1 MRVGTGLSVTVAALH
16 TCPVKAPVCLSRE
29 LGVMQPG
36 QTVVELS
43 ADGVCHTS
51 RCTEVL
57 DPLTGFYQINTTSVL
72 CDVHCE
78 AVGGSAGWRCVGRG
92 GLAWQSLGA
101 PGIRGA
107 LRACP
112 KEALRDLWGKRWGR
126 SWSGRGKERNSKSDG
141 LAKAGIW
148 GFDRVSAGGPSLG
161 SETSRQWER
170 QASEGGR
177 VPEAHPVPPR
187 PAEPGV

>member
-1 MRVGTGLSVTVAALH
+1 MGVGTGLSVTVAALH

-101 PGIRGA
+101 PEIRGA

-141 LAKAGIW
+141 LARAGIW
-148 GFDRVSAGGPSLG
+148 GFDRENVHLLSIFYAGCIPYPFGLCVYVATICG
-161 SETSRQWER
+161 ALLHAQCLRQ
-170 QASEGGR
+170 
-177 VPEAHPVPPR
+177 
-187 PAEPGV
+187 